1 MSEKSQ
7 KTSRAMRDSNIELFR
22 IITMIM
28 IVAHHYV
35 VNSVLMDIVE
45 AQKSLGIQDI
55 FLLIF
60 GSEGKTGI
68 NCFVLITGY
77 FMCKSNITA
86 KKYGKLLGQRYFY
99 TIVIW
104 LIFLITGYELF
115 SFKGFLKVIFPF
127 FTVAG
132 NFTGCFLLFY
142 LFIPFINK
150 LIHSLDEKQHLS
162 LLALCLFVYTFL
174 PSLMKATVSF
184 NYVTWFIVLYLIA
197 SYIRLYPKK
206 WFSNTKLWGYLAVAS
221 LLASWGSVV
230 VLAYLGKKLS
240 KTGIAYFE
248 VADSNKILA
257 VVTAIC
263 LFMFFKNLN
272 IKQSKLI
279 NTIAASTFGVLLIH
293 ANSDTMRQFLWKD
306 VLKNTSMY
314 GTPYLFLYA
323 IGSVLG
329 VYIICTIIDVLRARF
344 LERPIFN
351 KIEGR

>member
-35 VNSVLMDIVE
+35 VNSGLMDIVE

-115 SFKGFLKVIFPF
+115 SFKGFLKVI
-127 FTVAG
+127 
-132 NFTGCFLLFY
+132 
-142 LFIPFINK
+142 
-150 LIHSLDEKQHLS
+150 
-162 LLALCLFVYTFL
+162 
-174 PSLMKATVSF
+174 
-184 NYVTWFIVLYLIA
+184 
-197 SYIRLYPKK
+197 
-206 WFSNTKLWGYLAVAS
+206 
-221 LLASWGSVV
+221 
-230 VLAYLGKKLS
+230 
-240 KTGIAYFE
+240 
-248 VADSNKILA
+248 
-257 VVTAIC
+257 
-263 LFMFFKNLN
+263 
-272 IKQSKLI
+272 
-279 NTIAASTFGVLLIH
+279 
-293 ANSDTMRQFLWKD
+293 
-306 VLKNTSMY
+306 
-314 GTPYLFLYA
+314 
-323 IGSVLG
+323 
-329 VYIICTIIDVLRARF
+329 
-344 LERPIFN
+344 
-351 KIEGR
+351 

>member
-35 VNSVLMDIVE
+35 VNSGLMDIVE

-68 NCFVLITGY
+68 NCFVLITGW
-77 FMCKSNITA
+77 FMCTSSITA

-99 TIVIW
+99 AIILW
-104 LIFLITGYELF
+104 LVFLVTKYELF
-115 SFKGFLKVIFPF
+115 SFKAFLKVIFPF
-127 FTVAG
+127 FTVAD

-142 LFIPFINK
+142 LFIPFVNK
-150 LIHSLDEKQHLS
+150 LIHSLNEKQHLS

-174 PSLMKATVSF
+174 PSLMKATVNF
-184 NYVTWFIVLYLIA
+184 NYITWFTVLYLIS
-197 SYIRLYPKK
+197 SYLRLYPKK
-206 WFSNTKLWGYLAVAS
+206 WFSNTKLWGS
-221 LLASWGSVV
+221 LSTLSILASWGSVV
-230 VLAYLGKKLS
+230 VFAYLGNKFS

-306 VLKNTSMY
+306 VLKNTNMY
-314 GTPYLFLYA
+314 GTPYLFLHA